1 MFTTKDELTI
11 YDSYLIVDKK
21 GALHK
26 ISYRCNLIDEINN
39 ISHNS
44 YDKILKN
51 NLTNA
56 DDIKCIRKIAEI
68 LEEENCELYQLT
80 RL

>member
-1 MFTTKDELTI
+1 MQDTKNELSI
-11 YDSYLIVDKK
+11 NDSYLIVDNNR
-21 GALHK
+21 ALHK

-39 ISHNS
+39 ISPDSHT
-44 YDKILKN
+44 KILEN
-51 NLTNA
+51 HLTNA

>member
-1 MFTTKDELTI
+1 MTNNEITNN
-11 YDSYLIVDKK
+11 DSYLIVDKN

-26 ISYRCNLIDEINN
+26 ISYRRNLIDEINN

-51 NLTNA
+51 HLTNA

>member
-1 MFTTKDELTI
+1 MTNNELTNN
-11 YDSYLIVDKK
+11 DSYLIVDNN
-21 GALHK
+21 GVLHK
-26 ISYRCNLIDEINN
+26 ISYRCNLIEEIDN
-39 ISHNS
+39 ISPKSHA
-44 YDKILKN
+44 KILEN
-51 NLTNA
+51 PITNT

>member
-1 MFTTKDELTI
+1 MTNNEITNN
-11 YDSYLIVDKK
+11 DSYLIVDKN

-39 ISHNS
+39 ISPDSHTI
-44 YDKILKN
+44 ILEN
-51 NLTNA
+51 HLTNA

-68 LEEENCELYQLT
+68 LEKDNCELYQLT

>member
-1 MFTTKDELTI
+1 MTNNELTNN
-11 YDSYLIVDKK
+11 DSYLIVDKN
-21 GALHK
+21 GDLHK

-39 ISHNS
+39 ISPNS
-44 YDKILKN
+44 HTKILEN
-51 NLTNA
+51 PITNT

>member
-1 MFTTKDELTI
+1 MTKNELTI
-11 YDSYLIVDKK
+11 YNSYLIVDDN
-21 GALHK
+21 GAFHK
-26 ISYRCNLIDEINN
+26 ISYRSNLIDEIYN
-39 ISHNS
+39 ISPNS
-44 YDKILKN
+44 HIKILEKH
-51 NLTNA
+51 LTNT

>member
-11 YDSYLIVDKK
+11 YNSYLIVDKN

-39 ISHNS
+39 ISPNS
-44 YDKILKN
+44 YDKILKKL
-51 NLTNA
+51 LTNA

>member
-1 MFTTKDELTI
+1 MTNNEITNN
-11 YDSYLIVDKK
+11 DSYLIVDKK

-39 ISHNS
+39 ISPISH
-44 YDKILKN
+44 KEILEN
-51 NLTNA
+51 HLTNT

-68 LEEENCELYQLT
+68 LEKENCELYQLT

>member
-1 MFTTKDELTI
+1 MTNNELTNN
-11 YDSYLIVDKK
+11 DSYLIVDKN

-39 ISHNS
+39 ISPNS
-44 YDKILKN
+44 HKEIIEN
-51 NLTNA
+51 HLTNT

>member
-1 MFTTKDELTI
+1 MTNNELTNN
-11 YDSYLIVDKK
+11 DSYLIVDNN

-39 ISHNS
+39 ISRNS

-51 NLTNA
+51 HLKNT

>member
-1 MFTTKDELTI
+1 MTKNELTNN
-11 YDSYLIVDKK
+11 DSYLIADSEGVF
-21 GALHK
+21 HK
-26 ISYRCNLIDEINN
+26 ISYRRNLIDEINN
-39 ISHNS
+39 ISRNS

-51 NLTNA
+51 HLTNT

-68 LEEENCELYQLT
+68 LEKENCELYQLT

>member
-1 MFTTKDELTI
+1 MTNNEITNN
-11 YDSYLIVDKK
+11 DSYLIVDNN

-26 ISYRCNLIDEINN
+26 ISYRCNLIDEIYN
-39 ISHNS
+39 IIPSSHA
-44 YDKILKN
+44 KILEN
-51 NLTNA
+51 RLTNT

-68 LEEENCELYQLT
+68 LEKDNCELYQLT